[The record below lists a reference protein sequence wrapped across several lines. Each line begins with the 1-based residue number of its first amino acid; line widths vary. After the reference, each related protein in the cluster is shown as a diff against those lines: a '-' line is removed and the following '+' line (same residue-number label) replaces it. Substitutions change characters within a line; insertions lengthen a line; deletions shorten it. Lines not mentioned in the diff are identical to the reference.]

1 METVK
6 LSGNIPV
13 RAAKT
18 NSSAV
23 ETTDSRDAFLKL
35 LQEKKEL
42 AEPAK
47 SQTKE
52 TDSGKAPANDSQKAS
67 GKEPVKDSGETQ
79 GEKAEEPSG
88 QEALLAA
95 AMEQAA
101 IQMAGLVTE
110 DGSSQQAAEAVEE
123 SVETGALIPAALPEA
138 ETKPI
143 PETGAEESQA
153 AGRTG
158 QAAADQTGQ
167 AAEPVHLERE
177 GEAQSG
183 SPEKESHRGQEAD
196 PAVRKS
202 DSQTRTAESRKETRP
217 QAAARTER
225 EAEKPEIQETRE
237 SVQEPVYGTS
247 AAEREP
253 AGRPFRDSR
262 TETVPLRTNES
273 RLPQDLGK
281 TLAARLPG
289 NGREMVIEL
298 EPAALGKLTI
308 RLTYDGDRAA
318 VSILASN
325 PRTLEL
331 LSQKA
336 SEIASILEEKTGQET
351 IIYTQAPEKENQDS
365 QENPSHGGR
374 QEQSQE
380 NRRGSEKDRHE
391 TESFALQLRLGLI

>member
-18 NSSAV
+18 NSSAA

-79 GEKAEEPSG
+79 GKKAEEPSG

-110 DGSSQQAAEAVEE
+110 DGSLQQAAEAVEE
-123 SVETGALIPAALPEA
+123 SVETGALIAAALPET
-138 ETKPI
+138 ETKPV
-143 PETGAEESQA
+143 PEAGAESQA
-153 AGRTG
+153 AGRTAA
-158 QAAADQTGQ
+158 AAADQTGQ

-183 SPEKESHRGQEAD
+183 SPEKESYRGQEVD
-196 PAVRKS
+196 PAVQKS
-202 DSQTRTAESRKETRP
+202 DTDVRTEENRKEIKP
-217 QAAARTER
+217 QAEARTER
-225 EAEKPEIQETRE
+225 KVRKPETQNTGKMTQESVYGATSAEK
-237 SVQEPVYGTS
+237 
-247 AAEREP
+247 EP
-253 AGRPFRDSR
+253 AGPVFEDHR
-262 TETVPLRTNES
+262 TETVPLKTSES

-351 IIYTQAPEKENQDS
+351 IIYTQAPEKENQDP

-391 TESFALQLRLGLI
+391 TESFAQQLRLGLI